1 MIILL
6 TAIKRL
12 IKAILIVKRLQKII
26 NLAMMT
32 HQKEIQKKYWMK
44 MRILLLILINI
55 FQIINLILILSF
67 QILKIHFSQ
76 LFKIILFLD
85 NNQIHAQIMN
95 IHHHPQEREII
106 KTFRKNKIH
115 ISSKLIYKNKKR
127 IFLFKTKII
136 KYQKMNNKI
145 IEIIFKFK
153 KI

>member
-76 LFKIILFLD
+76 LFKIILD
-85 NNQIHAQIMN
+85 NNQIHAQIMS

-115 ISSKLIYKNKKR
+115 ISSRLIYKNKKR

-136 KYQKMNNKI
+136 KYLKMNYKI